1 MFASLHT
8 SSLAVSGVDG
18 QRGAANVLRRI
29 RLALAARNQRRAL
42 ARLDDHRLRDL
53 GLDHAL
59 VAREC
64 AKPLWDVPAHWLQR
78 G

>member
-8 SSLAVSGVDG
+8 STLAVSGVHKG
-18 QRGAANVLRRI
+18 RGAVSVLRRVQ
-29 RLALAARNQRRAL
+29 LALAAYAQRSQL
-42 ARLDDHRLRDL
+42 AQLDATRLADL
-53 GLDHAL
+53 GLTHAD

-64 AKPLWDVPAHWLQR
+64 ARPVWDVPAHWLRR